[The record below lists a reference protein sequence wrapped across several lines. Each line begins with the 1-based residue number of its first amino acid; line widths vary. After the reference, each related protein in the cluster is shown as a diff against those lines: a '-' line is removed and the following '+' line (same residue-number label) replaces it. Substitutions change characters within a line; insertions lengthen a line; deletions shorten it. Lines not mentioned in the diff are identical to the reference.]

1 MVQALLRALAGP
13 SGLPRVHKAASILA
27 RLACAG
33 DATAA
38 APLRMQRPGAPV
50 RAWVTAAASELVE
63 QGILGLEEGQA
74 LVQELG
80 EALRGVQQ
88 EERAQAD
95 EGRGLLGSPA
105 GRALKR
111 GLRVFAERHQ
121 R

>member
-13 SGLPRVHKAASILA
+13 SGLPRVHKAACILA
-27 RLACAG
+27 HLSGAG
-33 DATAA
+33 DNAEA

-63 QGILGLEEGQA
+63 QGVLEVGEGKG

-80 EALRGVQQ
+80 EALRCIRQ
-88 EERAQAD
+88 EERAQQE

-105 GRALKR
+105 GRSLKR
-111 GLRVFAERHQ
+111 SLRAFAERHQ
-121 R
+121 H